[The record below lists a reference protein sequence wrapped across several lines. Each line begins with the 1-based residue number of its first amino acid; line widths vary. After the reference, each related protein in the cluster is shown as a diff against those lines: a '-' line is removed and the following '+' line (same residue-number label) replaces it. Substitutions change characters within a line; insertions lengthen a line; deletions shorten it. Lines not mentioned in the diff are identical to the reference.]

1 MGIQALHGYKIC
13 EHDANY
19 DYMLSGNDEIPGR
32 HGGNHDAFF
41 LVHDVYGDDG
51 VHLHLQ
57 LVGL

>member
-13 EHDANY
+13 EHDANH
-19 DYMLSGNDEIPGR
+19 DYMLSGNDEIRGR
-32 HGGNHDAFF
+32 HGGIHDAFF

-57 LVGL
+57 LVG